1 MALSLQ
7 DQVALIYTSQGS
19 QRAVARLLG
28 ISHQKVGRILK
39 AGQEGGYRPDAPSLR
54 DPALQSTVARG
65 FETHREIAR
74 RKARADGLP
83 FNAQLPIYYARLP
96 RPVTQERVDPR
107 TGEITRVP
115 VLDPATGK
123 PRTVPG
129 DRVAAQNI
137 HWLSDKVRAQ
147 WLGKTAATG
156 KFAAASVG
164 SMVNLAVYKK
174 KGEAA
179 QRGKGPR
186 TEKAKASRR
195 SIVQKIEGGQMLS
208 PMYSKPIPL
217 DFPAARINREVDKV
231 LREKHGPATGP
242 ELPGTQLA
250 DRILLQV
257 DTRNAPRRPAKKTG
271 ARQARKAPRR

>member
-39 AGQEGGYRPDAPSLR
+39 AGQEGGYKADAPTLR
-54 DPALQSTVARG
+54 DPALRAQVDQG
-65 FETHREIAR
+65 FETHRNIVR
-74 RKARADGLP
+74 RQAQADRLP
-83 FNAQLPIYYARLP
+83 FNAAVPVFYARLP
-96 RPVTQERVDPR
+96 RTVTTERIDPR
-107 TGEITRVP
+107 TGEIVRVP
-115 VLDPATGK
+115 VIDPATGR

-129 DRVAAQNI
+129 DRVAAQNV
-137 HWLSDKVRAQ
+137 HFLSDKLRGE
-147 WLGKTAATG
+147 WLGKIAKTN

-174 KGEAA
+174 KGESA
-179 QRGKGPR
+179 QRGRGPR
-186 TEKAKASRR
+186 TDKAKASRK
-195 SIVQKIEGGQMLS
+195 SIVQKLEAGQVLS

-231 LREKHGPATGP
+231 LREKHSPATGP

-257 DTRNAPRRPAKKTG
+257 DTRNAPRPRKKTG
-271 ARQARKAPRR
+271 PRAPGKKARR

>member
-83 FNAQLPIYYARLP
+83 FNAQLPVYYARLP

-129 DRVAAQNI
+129 ERVAAQNI

-195 SIVQKIEGGQMLS
+195 SIVQKIEGGQVLS

>member
-54 DPALQSTVARG
+54 DPALVATVARG
-65 FETHREIAR
+65 LRTHTDLARAQAR
-74 RKARADGLP
+74 RDSLP
-83 FNAQLPIYYARLP
+83 FNAAFPVFYARLP
-96 RPVTQERVDPR
+96 RVVTTERVDPR

-115 VLDPATGK
+115 VMDPATGK

-129 DRVAAQNI
+129 ERVAAQNI
-137 HWLSDKVRAQ
+137 HYLSDKLRAQ
-147 WLGKTAATG
+147 WVASKAKTG
-156 KFAAASVG
+156 RFAAASVG
-164 SMVNLAVYKK
+164 SLVNLAVYKK

-186 TEKAKASRR
+186 TEKAKASRK
-195 SIVQKIEGGQMLS
+195 SIVQKIEAGQVLS

-217 DFPAARINREVDKV
+217 DFPAARINRELDKV

-250 DRILLQV
+250 DRILFQV
-257 DTRNAPRRPAKKTG
+257 DTRNAPRTPRKKTR
-271 ARQARKAPRR
+271 ARAPGKKARR

>member
-39 AGQEGGYRPDAPSLR
+39 AGQEGGYKPDAPSLR
-54 DPALQSTVARG
+54 DPVLRDQVARG
-65 FETHREIAR
+65 FDAHRDIVR
-74 RKARADGLP
+74 RQAQADRLP
-83 FNAQLPIYYARLP
+83 FNAAVPVFYARLP
-96 RPVTQERVDPR
+96 RVVTVERTDPR
-107 TGEITRVP
+107 TGEIVRVP
-115 VLDPATGK
+115 VIDPATGK

-129 DRVAAQNI
+129 DRVAAQNV
-137 HWLSDKVRAQ
+137 HFLSDKLRAD
-147 WLGKTAATG
+147 WIARTARTG

-179 QRGKGPR
+179 QRGRGPR
-186 TEKAKASRR
+186 TDKAKASRK
-195 SIVQKIEGGQMLS
+195 SIVQKLEAGQVLS

-231 LREKHGPATGP
+231 LREKHSPATGP

-257 DTRNAPRRPAKKTG
+257 DTRNAPRPRKKTG
-271 ARQARKAPRR
+271 AGKARKAPRR

>member
-28 ISHQKVGRILK
+28 LSHQKVGRILK
-39 AGQEGGYRPDAPSLR
+39 AGQEGGYKSDAPTLR
-54 DPALQSTVARG
+54 DPALRAQVERG
-65 FETHREIAR
+65 FETHRAIVR
-74 RKARADGLP
+74 RQAQADRLP
-83 FNAQLPIYYARLP
+83 FNSALPVFYARLP
-96 RPVTQERVDPR
+96 RTVTAERVDPR
-107 TGEITRVP
+107 TGEIVRVP
-115 VLDPATGK
+115 VIDPATGK

-137 HWLSDKVRAQ
+137 HFMSDQLRAQ
-147 WLGKTAATG
+147 WLAKTAASG

-186 TEKAKASRR
+186 TDKAKASRK
-195 SIVQKIEGGQMLS
+195 SIVQKIEAGQVLS

-217 DFPAARINREVDKV
+217 DFPAARINREVNKV

-250 DRILLQV
+250 DRILFQV
-257 DTRNAPRRPAKKTG
+257 DTRNAPRQKAR

>member
-129 DRVAAQNI
+129 ERVAAQNI

-195 SIVQKIEGGQMLS
+195 SIVQKIEGGQVLS

>member
-39 AGQEGGYRPDAPSLR
+39 AGQEGGYKSDAPTLR
-54 DPALQSTVARG
+54 DQALRALVERG
-65 FETHREIAR
+65 FETHRAIVR
-74 RKARADGLP
+74 RQAQADRLP
-83 FNAQLPIYYARLP
+83 FNSALPVFYARLP
-96 RPVTQERVDPR
+96 RTVTTERVDPR
-107 TGEITRVP
+107 TGEIVRVP
-115 VLDPATGK
+115 VIDPATGR

-137 HWLSDKVRAQ
+137 HFMSDQLRAQ
-147 WLGKTAATG
+147 WLAKTAASG

-186 TEKAKASRR
+186 TDKAKASRK
-195 SIVQKIEGGQMLS
+195 SIVQKIEAGQVLS

-217 DFPAARINREVDKV
+217 DFPAARINREVNKV

-250 DRILLQV
+250 DRILFQV
-257 DTRNAPRRPAKKTG
+257 DTRNAPRQKAR

>member
-74 RKARADGLP
+74 RKARSDGLP

-115 VLDPATGK
+115 VLDPATGQ

-129 DRVAAQNI
+129 ERVAAQNI

-147 WLGKTAATG
+147 WLGKTAASG

-186 TEKAKASRR
+186 TDKAKASRK
-195 SIVQKIEGGQMLS
+195 SIVQKIEGGQVLS

-271 ARQARKAPRR
+271 ARAPRKAPRR

>member
-28 ISHQKVGRILK
+28 ISHQMVGRILK
-39 AGQEGGYRPDAPSLR
+39 TGQEGGYKTDAGRLK
-54 DPALQSTVARG
+54 DPALRETVARG
-65 FETHREIAR
+65 LKTHSDIV
-74 RKARADGLP
+74 RAQAKRDGLP
-83 FNAQLPIYYARLP
+83 FNAAVPVFYARLP
-96 RPVTQERVDPR
+96 RTVTAERVDPR
-107 TGEITRVP
+107 TGEIVRVP
-115 VLDPATGK
+115 VIDPATGR

-137 HWLSDKVRAQ
+137 HFMSDQLRAQ
-147 WLGKTAATG
+147 WLAKTAASG

-186 TEKAKASRR
+186 TDKAKASRK
-195 SIVQKIEGGQMLS
+195 SIVQKIEAGQVLS

-217 DFPAARINREVDKV
+217 DFPAARINREVNKV

-250 DRILLQV
+250 DRILFQV
-257 DTRNAPRRPAKKTG
+257 DTRNAPRQKAR